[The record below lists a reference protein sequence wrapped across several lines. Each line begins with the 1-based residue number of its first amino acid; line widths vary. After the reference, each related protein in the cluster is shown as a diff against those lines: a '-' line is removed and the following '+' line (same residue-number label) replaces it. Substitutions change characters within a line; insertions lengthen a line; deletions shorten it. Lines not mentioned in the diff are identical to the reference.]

1 MEPAANEPAPC
12 PWLQAVVALR
22 LRQHRA
28 AARLAGCRERVRAEA
43 CAYAVEMDRL
53 VPWLLSSLEAA
64 QDGCGRSRTLAL
76 FGEAGGALAA
86 ELDQHVGQLA
96 CLPGPGRDV
105 DAECALH
112 EREMLGLLG
121 CLLLVCRAGALARA

>member
-1 MEPAANEPAPC
+1 MEPAAAIEPAPC

-28 AARLAGCRERVRAEA
+28 AARLASGRERVRAEA
-43 CAYAVEMDRL
+43 RAYAAEMGRL

-64 QDGCGRSRTLAL
+64 QDEGGRGSSLAL
-76 FGEAGGALAA
+76 FGETGGRLAA
-86 ELDQHVGQLA
+86 ELDLHVGQLD

-121 CLLLVCRAGALARA
+121 CLLCRSAALARA